1 MSRFFYSIGKTAYS
15 KPWLFI
21 AGWLL
26 ILGIIISAIVTNGV
40 STSSETRIDGTAA
53 QDVLDELAEEYPAAS
68 GGQGSYLFEVAE
80 GQTIDDPANAQA
92 LAMAVN
98 EIYGLNHVVNP
109 MEMLQDPEA
118 MAQMQELQG
127 MMSQLQ
133 TSEVAHR
140 PLVIQD
146 MPVPGVQISEDGTV
160 ALFQFQL
167 TKTAEDLSEGEREEL
182 ADAAEIAEEG
192 SSINVIPTGTL
203 QGVDIPIGGT
213 HEIIGLAI
221 AGIILV
227 VTLGSLI
234 AAGLPLVVALIGV
247 GVGVGGT
254 FALSNLFEINSLTP
268 VLALMIGL
276 AVGID
281 YALFIVNRQRNLIMS
296 KKLSAKEAA
305 ARATGTAGSAV
316 FFAGLTVII
325 ALSGLL
331 VIGIGFLSSMA
342 LVAALTVLIDVLV
355 ALTLLPA
362 LLGLIGERIVSNK
375 TRNKQQTATAAVSK
389 PSFAQG
395 WITGLLKAKWVA
407 VLLVIAILGT
417 LAIPVAQMNLGMPS
431 GASSNKDTPT
441 RQSYDIISE
450 SFGEGFNGPL
460 LVVAKDKDA
469 AAVDPQEYFQLLSN
483 ISQQDGIAEV
493 SPGGFNE
500 DGTIAIISIIPKNGP
515 TDEATKELVENLR
528 TDAATTENTN
538 AEIGVTGMTAINI
551 DISEKLAEVFPIYI
565 VIIVVLSLLIL
576 LVVFRSIL
584 IPIKATAGF
593 LLSIMATFGATT
605 AVFQWGW
612 LGSLFGIDTGGPLL
626 SFIPIMVTGIL
637 YGLAMDYQVFLV
649 SSMREA
655 YIHGEKGNH
664 AIVNGYKTASKVVVA
679 AALIMVSVFSGFIF
693 TDDIMIKQIG
703 FALAFGILVDA
714 FLIRMIFVPTVMSMF
729 GDKIWWLPKWLDKLL
744 PDLDIEGEKLL
755 QELEKEEKVK
765 VKNTEEN
772 PV

>member
-26 ILGIIISAIVTNGV
+26 ILGIIITAIVSNGV

-68 GGQGSYLFEVAE
+68 GGQGSYLFEVTE
-80 GQTIDDPANAQA
+80 GEAIDDPANAQA
-92 LAMAVN
+92 LAMAIN
-98 EIYGLNHVVNP
+98 EIYELDHVVNP
-109 MEMLQDPEA
+109 MDMMQDPEA
-118 MAQMQELQG
+118 MAQMQEMQG
-127 MMSQLQ
+127 MLSQLQ
-133 TSEVAHR
+133 TTEIAHR

-146 MPVPGVQISEDGTV
+146 MPVPGVQISEDGSV

-182 ADAAEIAEEG
+182 ADAAAIAEDG
-192 SSINVIPTGTL
+192 SSITVIPTGTL

-213 HEIIGLAI
+213 HEIVGLAI
-221 AGIILV
+221 AGVILV

-234 AAGLPLVVALIGV
+234 AAGLPLMVALIGV

-254 FALSNLFEINSLTP
+254 FALSSMFEINSLTP
-268 VLALMIGL
+268 VLGLMIGL

-281 YALFIVNRQRNLIMS
+281 YALFIVNRQRKLIIDQ
-296 KKLSAKEAA
+296 KLSAKEAA
-305 ARATGTAGSAV
+305 ARAIGTAGSAV

-331 VIGIGFLSSMA
+331 VIGISFLSSMA
-342 LVAALTVLIDVLV
+342 LVAALTVFIDVLV

-362 LLGLIGERIVSNK
+362 LLGLIGERIVSVK
-375 TRNKQQTATAAVSK
+375 TRNKEAAKNGSK
-389 PSFAQG
+389 ASFAQG
-395 WITGLLKAKWVA
+395 WITGVLKMKWVA
-407 VLLVIAILGT
+407 VLLVIAVLGT

-431 GASSNKDTPT
+431 GESANEDTPT
-441 RQSYDIISE
+441 RQSYDIIAD
-450 SFGEGFNGPL
+450 SFGEGYNGPL
-460 LVVAKDKDA
+460 LVVAKDQDA
-469 AAVDPQEYFQLLSN
+469 GAVDPQEYFQLLSN
-483 ISQQDGIAEV
+483 ISQLDGIAEV

-500 DGTIAIISIIPKNGP
+500 DGTIAIISIIPENGP
-515 TDEATKELVENLR
+515 TDEATKELVETLR

-551 DISEKLAEVFPIYI
+551 DISEKLSEVFPIYI
-565 VIIVVLSLLIL
+565 AIIVVLSLLIL

-612 LGSLFGIDTGGPLL
+612 LGSIFGIDTGGPLL
-626 SFIPIMVTGIL
+626 SFIPILVTGIL

-655 YIHGEKGNH
+655 YIHGEKGDN
-664 AIVNGYKTASKVVVA
+664 AIVSGYKTASKVVVA

-714 FLIRMIFVPTVMSMF
+714 FLIRMIFVPAIMSMF
-729 GDKIWWLPKWLDKLL
+729 GDKIWYLPKWLDKIL

-755 QELEKEEKVK
+755 EQLNKEEKIR

-772 PV
+772 TI

>member
-26 ILGIIISAIVTNGV
+26 ILGIIITAIAANGV
-40 STSSETRIDGTAA
+40 SMSSETRIDGTAA

-68 GGQGSYLFEVAE
+68 GGQGSYLFEAAE
-80 GQTIDDPANAQA
+80 GQAVDDPENAQA
-92 LAMAVN
+92 LAMAIN
-98 EIYGLNHVVNP
+98 EIYALDHVVNP
-109 MEMLQDPEA
+109 MDMLQDEEA

-133 TSEVAHR
+133 TPEVAHR
-140 PLVIQD
+140 PFVMQD

-182 ADAAEIAEEG
+182 ADAAGIAEDG
-192 SSINVIPTGTL
+192 TSITVIPTGTL

-254 FALSNLFEINSLTP
+254 LAFSTIFEFNSLTP

-281 YALFIVNRQRNLIMS
+281 YALFIVNRQRNLIIS
-296 KKLSAKEAA
+296 QKLPAKEAA
-305 ARATGTAGSAV
+305 ARAIGTAGSAV

-342 LVAALTVLIDVLV
+342 IVAALTVLIDVLV

-362 LLGLIGERIVSNK
+362 LLGLIGERIVTAK
-375 TRNKQQTATAAVSK
+375 TRTKQQAAAASK
-389 PSFAQG
+389 PTFAQG
-395 WITGLLKAKWVA
+395 WISGLLKAKWAA
-407 VLLVIAILGT
+407 VLLVIAVLGT
-417 LAIPVAQMNLGMPS
+417 LAVPVTQMNLGMPS
-431 GASSNKDTPT
+431 GASANKDTPV
-441 RQSYDIISE
+441 RQSYDVISD

-483 ISQQDGIAEV
+483 ISQLDGIAEV

-500 DGTIAIISIIPKNGP
+500 DGSIAIISIIPENGP
-515 TDEATKELVENLR
+515 TDEATKELVETLR
-528 TDAATTENTN
+528 TNAATTDGTN
-538 AEIGVTGMTAINI
+538 AEIGVTGMTAVNI
-551 DISEKLAEVFPIYI
+551 DISEKLAEVFPVYI
-565 VIIVVLSLLIL
+565 AIIVVLSLLIL

-612 LGSLFGIDTGGPLL
+612 LGSIFGIDTGGPLL
-626 SFIPIMVTGIL
+626 SFIPILVTGIL

-655 YIHGEKGNH
+655 YIHGEKGDR
-664 AIVNGYKTASKVVVA
+664 AIVSGYKTASKVVVA

-714 FLIRMIFVPTVMSMF
+714 FLIRMIFVPAVMSMF
-729 GDKIWWLPKWLDKLL
+729 GDKIWWLPKWLDKIL

-755 QELEKEEKVK
+755 EELNKEEKIR

-772 PV
+772 TI

>member
-15 KPWLFI
+15 KPWIFI
-21 AGWLL
+21 ASWLL
-26 ILGIIISAIVTNGV
+26 ILGVIITAIVTNGV
-40 STSSETRIDGTAA
+40 NTSSETRIDGTAA
-53 QDVLDELAEEYPAAS
+53 QDVLDQLAEDFPVAS
-68 GGQGSYLFEVAE
+68 GGQGSYIFEVPE
-80 GQTIDDPANAQA
+80 GESIDEAANAGA

-98 EIYGLNHVVNP
+98 EIYELDHVVNP
-109 MEMLQDPEA
+109 MDMLEDGEA
-118 MAQMQELQG
+118 MAQMEEMQG
-127 MMSQLQ
+127 MLSQLQ
-133 TSEVAHR
+133 TPTVTHR
-140 PLVIQD
+140 PFMVQD
-146 MPVPGVQISEDGTV
+146 MPVPGVQISEDGTI
-160 ALFQFQL
+160 ALFQFQM
-167 TKTAEDLSEGEREEL
+167 TKQAEDLTEDEL
-182 ADAAEIAEEG
+182 AELFAAASAVEDDTSME
-192 SSINVIPTGTL
+192 VIPTGTL

-221 AGIILV
+221 AGVILV

-254 FALSNLFEINSLTP
+254 FAVSSFFEINSLTP
-268 VLALMIGL
+268 ILGLMIGL

-281 YALFIVNRQRNLIMS
+281 YALFIVNRQRKLIIDQ
-296 KKLSAKEAA
+296 KLSAKEAA
-305 ARATGTAGSAV
+305 ARALGTAGSAV
-316 FFAGLTVII
+316 FFAALTVII

-331 VIGIGFLSSMA
+331 VIGISFLSSMA
-342 LVAALTVLIDVLV
+342 IVASLTVLIDLLV

-362 LLGLIGERIVSNK
+362 LLGLIGERIVSVK
-375 TRNKQQTATAAVSK
+375 TRQKEQAKTDSK
-389 PSFAQG
+389 PSFAHS
-395 WITGLLKAKWVA
+395 WISGVLKAKWVA
-407 VLLVIAILGT
+407 VLLVIVVLGT
-417 LAIPVAQMNLGMPS
+417 LAVPVLQMNLGMPS
-431 GASSNKDTPT
+431 GASANKDTAV
-441 RQSYDIISE
+441 RQSYDIISD
-450 SFGEGFNGPL
+450 SFGEGYNGPL
-460 LVVAKDKDA
+460 LLVAENQDTDP
-469 AAVDPQEYFQLLSN
+469 VDPQEYVQLLNN
-483 ISQQDGIAEV
+483 ISQLDGISEV

-500 DGTIAIISIIPKNGP
+500 DGTIALVSIIPEHGP
-515 TDEATKELVENLR
+515 TDETTKELVESLR
-528 TDAATTENTN
+528 SDPTTVEDTQL
-538 AEIGVTGMTAINI
+538 EVGVTGLTAVNI

-565 VIIVVLSLLIL
+565 GIIVILSLLIL
-576 LVVFRSIL
+576 LVVFRSII
-584 IPIKATAGF
+584 IPIKATVGF

-612 LGSLFGIDTGGPLL
+612 FGSMFGIDTGGPLL
-626 SFIPIMVTGIL
+626 SFIPILVTGIL

-655 YIHGEKGNH
+655 YIHGQKGDR

-714 FLIRMIFVPTVMSMF
+714 FLIRMIFVPAVMSMF

-755 QELEKEEKVK
+755 QELDKKEKVK
-765 VKNTEEN
+765 VKNAEEN

>member
-1 MSRFFYSIGKTAYS
+1 MSRFFYSIGKSAYS

-26 ILGIIISAIVTNGV
+26 ILGIIITAIVMNGV

-53 QDVLDELAEEYPAAS
+53 QDVLDELADEYPAAS

-80 GQTIDDPANAQA
+80 GQTIDTPANTQA
-92 LAMAVN
+92 LAKAIN
-98 EIYGLNHVVNP
+98 AIYELHHVVNP
-109 MEMLQDPEA
+109 MDMLQNAEA
-118 MAQMQELQG
+118 MAQMQEMQDML
-127 MMSQLQ
+127 SQLQ
-133 TSEVAHR
+133 TPEVAHR
-140 PLVIQD
+140 PFIIQD
-146 MPVPGVQISEDGTV
+146 VPVPGVQISEDGTV

-167 TKTAEDLSEGEREEL
+167 TKTAEDLSETEREEL
-182 ADAAEIAEEG
+182 ADAANNAEED
-192 SSINVIPTGTL
+192 SSITVIPTGTL

-213 HEIIGLAI
+213 HEIISLAI

-254 FALSNLFEINSLTP
+254 FALSNVLEINSLTP

-281 YALFIVNRQRNLIMS
+281 YALFIVNRQRNLIIE
-296 KKLSAKEAA
+296 KKLNAKEAA

-331 VIGIGFLSSMA
+331 VIGISFLSSMA

-362 LLGLIGERIVSNK
+362 LLGLLGERIVSNK
-375 TRNKQQTATAAVSK
+375 TRNKQLTATASK

-395 WITGLLKAKWVA
+395 WITSLLKAKWVA
-407 VLLVIAILGT
+407 VLLVIAVLGT
-417 LAIPVAQMNLGMPS
+417 FAVPVAQMNLGMPS

-441 RQSYDIISE
+441 RQSYDVISD

-460 LVVAKDKDA
+460 LVVAKDKDENP
-469 AAVDPQEYFQLLSN
+469 VDPQEYFQLLSN
-483 ISQQDGIAEV
+483 ISQLEDIAEV

-528 TDAATTENTN
+528 TDMATTENTN
-538 AEIGVTGMTAINI
+538 AVIGVTGLTAINI

-565 VIIVVLSLLIL
+565 AIIVILSLLIL

-612 LGSLFGIDTGGPLL
+612 LGSIFGIDTGGPLL

-655 YIHGEKGNH
+655 YIHGEKGNQ
-664 AIVNGYKTASKVVVA
+664 AIVKGYKTASKVVVA

-714 FLIRMIFVPTVMSMF
+714 FLIRMIFVPAVMSMF
-729 GDKIWWLPKWLDKLL
+729 GDQIWWLPEWLDRLL
-744 PDLDIEGEKLL
+744 PNLDIEGEKLI
-755 QELEKEEKVK
+755 QELDQEEKVK
-765 VKNTEEN
+765 NEKGNLI
-772 PV
+772 

>member
-15 KPWLFI
+15 KPWIFI
-21 AGWLL
+21 ASWLL
-26 ILGIIISAIVTNGV
+26 ILGVIITAIVTNGV
-40 STSSETRIDGTAA
+40 NTSSETRIDGTAA

-68 GGQGSYLFEVAE
+68 GGQGSYLFEVPE
-80 GQTIDDPANAQA
+80 GEAIDDPANAQT
-92 LAMAVN
+92 LAMAAN
-98 EIYGLNHVVNP
+98 EIYGLDHVVNP
-109 MEMLQDPEA
+109 MDMLQDEEA
-118 MAQMQELQG
+118 MAQMQGLQG
-127 MMSQLQ
+127 MVSQLPA
-133 TSEVAHR
+133 SEVNHR
-140 PLVIQD
+140 PFIVQE
-146 MPVPGVQISEDGTV
+146 MPVPGIQISEDGTV

-167 TKTAEDLSEGEREEL
+167 TKTAEDLSEAEREEL
-182 ADAAEIAEEG
+182 ADAANIAQEN
-192 SSINVIPTGTL
+192 SSITVIPTGAL

-221 AGIILV
+221 AAVILV

-254 FALSNLFEINSLTP
+254 FALSSMFEINSLTP

-281 YALFIVNRQRNLIMS
+281 YALFIVNRQRKLIS
-296 KKLSAKEAA
+296 EQQLTAKEAA
-305 ARATGTAGSAV
+305 ARAVGTAGSAV

-331 VIGIGFLSSMA
+331 VIGISFLSSMA
-342 LVAALTVLIDVLV
+342 IVAALTVLIDVLV

-362 LLGLIGERIVSNK
+362 LLGLIGERIVSAK
-375 TRNKQQTATAAVSK
+375 TRNKAQTHNSSK
-389 PSFAQG
+389 QSFAQG
-395 WITGLLKAKWVA
+395 WITGLLKMKWVA
-407 VLLVIAILGT
+407 VILVIIVLGT
-417 LAIPVAQMNLGMPS
+417 LAVPVAQVNLGMPS
-431 GASSNKDTPT
+431 GESANQDTAV
-441 RQSYDIISE
+441 RQSYDVISD

-460 LVVAKDKDA
+460 LVVAKDQDA
-469 AAVDPQEYFQLLSN
+469 AAVNPQEYFQLLSN
-483 ISQQDGIAEV
+483 ISQLDGVAEV

-500 DGTIAIISIIPKNGP
+500 DGTIAIISIIPENGP
-515 TDEATKELVENLR
+515 TDEATKQLVESLR
-528 TDAATTENTN
+528 TDAAATENTN
-538 AEIGVTGMTAINI
+538 AEIGVTGLTAVNI

-565 VIIVVLSLLIL
+565 AIIVVLSLLIL

-584 IPIKATAGF
+584 IPIKATVGF

-655 YIHGEKGNH
+655 YIHGEKGNG
-664 AIVNGYKTASKVVVA
+664 AIVSGYKTASKVVVA

-714 FLIRMIFVPTVMSMF
+714 FLIRMIFVPAVMSMF
-729 GDKIWWLPKWLDKLL
+729 GDKIWWLPKWLDKIL

-755 QELEKEEKVK
+755 HELNEKDKDK
-765 VKNTEEN
+765 AIRTNTGEN
-772 PV
+772 SI